1 MRPNITIIIPE
12 PYLTIEA
19 YCERFGMAKSTVTDM
34 IKDGRLPVRK
44 KHKDMKSGRVFI
56 NMAKLTVEA
65 LSDCDISLN
74 A

>member
-1 MRPNITIIIPE
+1 MRPNITITIPE
-12 PYLTIEA
+12 PFITIDA
-19 YCERFGMAKSTVTDM
+19 YCERFNMSRTTVTDM
-34 IKDGRLPVRK
+34 IADGRLPVRRKDKNSK
-44 KHKDMKSGRVFI
+44 KGRVFI